1 MEVGVATAATV
12 ALLLLLPLFTVVT
25 LEAFGCAVAPPINA
39 VKGKGSCHN
48 GTITIPCNN
57 IFLTLLSL
65 KIFYTRHN
73 KRILSLFNCIQYPG
87 KNKENFCRVS
97 FFAELYKACAS
108 GYNVYD
114 DISNLDDSGC

>member
-48 GTITIPCNN
+48 GRITIPCNN
-57 IFLTLLSL
+57 I
-65 KIFYTRHN
+65 
-73 KRILSLFNCIQYPG
+73 
-87 KNKENFCRVS
+87 NKENFCRVS
-97 FFAELYKACAS
+97 FFAKLYKPCAS